1 MLSDRSVLSCLSVTL
16 VYCSQTVEWI
26 KMPLGME
33 VGLGPGHTALD
44 LDPAPPTKGAQLPQ
58 FSAHVCCEHTAGWIK
73 MPLGTELGLAQT
85 TLCYMGIQ
93 LPKKGAQQPLP
104 DFLVHVYCGQMAG

>member
-1 MLSDRSVLSCLSVTL
+1 MSVCLSVTL
-16 VYCSQTVEWI
+16 VYCGQTVGRT